1 MSDNDIVKMLRMIQ
15 GTSLPIRVWQHH
27 MLRAASEIEQNR
39 IDLEEYRRDVA
50 KLTEERDRLKAA
62 LETKQTDPAPA
73 VCEWTDHGTEWI
85 SQCKH
90 RFDALAS
97 TKGRFFCQS
106 CEKPIK
112 FTEAKE

>member
-1 MSDNDIVKMLRMIQ
+1 MSDKDIVKMLRMIQ

-62 LETKQTDPAPA
+62 LEPFSKLSTNREVGDPA
-73 VCEWTDHGTEWI
+73 EGTMRVRVVTVRQI
-85 SQCKH
+85 
-90 RFDALAS
+90 DAAREAL
-97 TKGRFFCQS
+97 
-106 CEKPIK
+106 
-112 FTEAKE
+112 EAKE